1 MAMGNYIIWIS
12 VVGFV
17 VISIF
22 LPWVNLRRIRTLNE
36 EVDQLKKIINRP
48 YTETESF
55 PAEKESQSEPAIIEE
70 QLPSQPETVFDLDI
84 SEANQ
89 NKTVSD
95 QTSEEE
101 KLDIPPPPQPIET
114 PTHTKQSVSFE
125 QQFGARLPVWVGGIA
140 LMLAGFFLVKYSI
153 EKNLLGPQVRVLL
166 GGGFGI
172 AMLIAAHFIRN
183 KPDFA
188 NQIRISQSLSGAGVA
203 VLYLSI
209 FAAASLYQLIHP
221 YVGYLGMGMTTVL
234 AVFLSLRHGPPI
246 ALIGLVTGFLT
257 PKLIGSHDP
266 SAAFTFTYLY
276 ILFAGLMFTIKKQNW
291 WWLSIP
297 ATFGAILWV
306 IFWLTTCCYLPG
318 DSIWLGL
325 FLLAVSATLVITSR
339 KQYEEDAELM
349 GKIKISSAMNY
360 IGLAGA
366 IVLMGIVA
374 GKAGFGWLDWGLFGL
389 LTVGGIVLAVYNNKL
404 YGFVPWILMPVN
416 AVMLFV
422 WDTGSPPEHAL
433 LISIFAVLY
442 IGSGYFLMW
451 HTSSRALWAGLVS
464 ATSIGYFL
472 LAYYKFHEIL
482 NPSQINFFWG
492 GLALALGAGAMYTLY
507 KIYNSWE
514 KHEQSEYPFA
524 IFAVTATA
532 FVSLAM
538 TIELDR
544 EFLSIAFAA
553 ELLTLAWLNNRMS
566 IKALRP
572 LASIILLIFVL
583 LLTPQLLLL
592 VQLMLYSLVRAKVY
606 LQATIPFVDWPVFQL
621 GIPAVLFIASSILL
635 RRQKDDALVKSLEYA
650 SIALIGIM
658 GYYVSRHAFHPNENV
673 LFVSA
678 GFIERG
684 FKTNIIFLYG
694 LLTFWIGR
702 KYDRNTC
709 SNSGIALCGAALFR
723 IIFFDLLLKNP
734 LWTHQ
739 QIDGWLILNALL
751 LPFAL
756 PIIWLWLGNKELDH
770 LGRQNWKKY
779 FKPLPLI
786 FLFALITF
794 NVRSFFHGIYLDTG
808 VTSNAEIYSYSVA
821 WLLFAIALI
830 YAGISM
836 KNKPLRI
843 ASLALMVI
851 TVGKVFLYDAS
862 ELEGLY
868 RVFSFLGL
876 GLCLIGL
883 SYFYTRYVFG
893 EEETT

>member
-1 MAMGNYIIWIS
+1 MGNYIIWIGLVS
-12 VVGFV
+12 FI
-17 VISIF
+17 VISII
-22 LPWVNLRRIRTLNE
+22 LPWVNLRKIRDLKE
-36 EVDQLKKIINRP
+36 EVDQLKKLFSKSISEIEP
-48 YTETESF
+48 FPSEVKSET
-55 PAEKESQSEPAIIEE
+55 EPAIIEE
-70 QLPSQPETVFDLDI
+70 QVPSQTETIFELDI

-101 KLDIPPPPQPIET
+101 KLDIPPPPQSVEAPT
-114 PTHTKQSVSFE
+114 PAKQAVSFE
-125 QQFGARLPVWVGGIA
+125 QQFGTRLPVWVGGIA

-172 AMLIAAHFIRN
+172 VLLLVSHFIRN
-183 KPDFA
+183 KPDFS

-209 FAAASLYQLIHP
+209 FAASSLYQLIHP

-257 PKLIGSHDP
+257 PKLIGAHDP

-297 ATFGAILWV
+297 ATIGAILWV
-306 IFWLTTCCYLPG
+306 IFWLTTCCYVPG

-339 KQYEEDAELM
+339 KRYEEDSEEK
-349 GKIKISSAMNY
+349 GKLRISSGMNY
-360 IGLAGA
+360 IGLASA

-374 GKAGFGWLDWGLFGL
+374 GKAGFGWQDWGLFGL

-422 WDTGSPPEHAL
+422 WDTGSPPTHAL

-451 HTSSRALWAGLVS
+451 STSSRPLWAGLVS

-472 LAYYKFHEIL
+472 LAYYKFHKIL
-482 NPSQINFFWG
+482 SPSQISFFWG
-492 GLALALGAGAMYTLY
+492 GLALALGAGAIYTLY

-514 KHEQSEYPFA
+514 NHEQSEYLFS

-544 EFLSIAFAA
+544 EFLSVAFAA
-553 ELLTLAWLNNRMS
+553 ELLTLAWLNNKMS
-566 IKALRP
+566 IKVLRP
-572 LASIILLIFVL
+572 LAGIILLIFVF

-606 LQATIPFVDWPVFQL
+606 LQATIPLVDWPVFQL

-635 RRQKDDALVKSLEYA
+635 RQQRDDALVKSLEYA
-650 SIALIGIM
+650 SIALIGVM

-678 GFIERG
+678 GFLERG
-684 FKTNIIFLYG
+684 FKTNILFLYG
-694 LLTFWIGR
+694 LLAFWIGR
-702 KYDRNTC
+702 KYVRNTC
-709 SNSGIALCGAALFR
+709 SFSGIALCGAALFR
-723 IIFFDLLLKNP
+723 IVFFDLVFKNP

-756 PIIWLWLGNKELDH
+756 PMLWLWLGSKELDH
-770 LGRQNWKKY
+770 LGHQGWKKY
-779 FKPLPLI
+779 LKPLPLI

-794 NVRSFFHGIYLDTG
+794 NVRFFFHGMYLDTG
-808 VTSNAEIYSYSVA
+808 VTTNAEIYSYSVA

-830 YAGISM
+830 FAGISM

-843 ASLALMVI
+843 ASLALMII

-883 SYFYTRYVFG
+883 SYFYTRYVFH
-893 EEETT
+893 EEKTT